1 MRPLALILAT
11 AGGAGYLPV
20 APGTWGSAVAVALCW
35 AWLAHGGG
43 PLGFLV
49 ATVVVTAAGVWA
61 AGATERITGKSD
73 DGRIVIDEVAG
84 QWLTLAPV
92 VAWAPDGALFP
103 SLVTAFV
110 LFRLLDIAKPGP
122 VRWAERSFPGGV
134 GVMADDV
141 VAGVMGAAV
150 MSAGLWILFGGL
162 L

>member
-20 APGTWGSAVAVALCW
+20 APGTWGSALAVVLCW
-35 AWLAHGGG
+35 GWLAFGGG
-43 PLGFLV
+43 PLGFLGAIAV
-49 ATVVVTAAGVWA
+49 ATAVGVWA
-61 AGATERITGKSD
+61 ADATERISGRAD

-84 QWLTLAPV
+84 QWLTLVPV
-92 VAWAPDGALFP
+92 VAWAPQDALFP

-110 LFRLLDIAKPGP
+110 LFRVLDIAKPGP

-141 VAGVMGAAV
+141 VAGLMGAAV
-150 MSAGLWILFGGL
+150 MSAGFWILHGGL
-162 L
+162 V

>member
-11 AGGAGYLPV
+11 AGGAGLLPV
-20 APGTWGSAVAVALCW
+20 APGTWGSAVAVVLCW
-35 AWLAHGGG
+35 AWRALGGG
-43 PLGFLV
+43 PLGFWVAIAV
-49 ATVVVTAAGVWA
+49 ATAVGVWA
-61 AGATERITGKSD
+61 AGATERITGRPD

-92 VAWAPDGALFP
+92 VAWAPEGALFP
-103 SLVTAFV
+103 SLVTGFV

-122 VRWAERSFPGGV
+122 VRWAERHFAGGV

-141 VAGVMGAAV
+141 VAGAMGAAL
-150 MSAGLWILFGGL
+150 MSAGLWILFGDL

>member
-20 APGTWGSAVAVALCW
+20 APGTWGSGVALVLCW
-35 AWLAHGGG
+35 AWVAAGGG
-43 PLGFLV
+43 ALGFVV
-49 ATVVVTAAGVWA
+49 ATVALTALGVWA
-61 AGATERITGKSD
+61 ANATEQIYGQKD

-84 QWLTLAPV
+84 QWWTLVPV
-92 VAWAPDGALFP
+92 VVWASDGAFFP

-141 VAGVMGAAV
+141 VAGLMGAVV
-150 MSAGLWILFGGL
+150 MFTGLWALGGMA
-162 L
+162 